1 MTIRRVLV
9 VDDSATDRYVL
20 SDCLMRAGYEV
31 STAQSGDDAILQ
43 CRNNRPD
50 LVLMDVVM
58 PGTNGF
64 QATRAIARDS
74 ATRDIPV
81 ILCTSKSMKT
91 DVVWGM
97 RQGAVDYLTKPIDQ
111 ARLLARIAQLSG
123 TSPQSPTA

>member
-1 MTIRRVLV
+1 
-9 VDDSATDRYVL
+9 
-20 SDCLMRAGYEV
+20 MRAGYEV